1 MNYNLEPIDPLVSP
15 EKDTKNIM
23 YEDIMGKN
31 KKVLI
36 NDIFNNIQILEEML
50 KKYQKLNLSK
60 IKPSE

>member
-1 MNYNLEPIDPLVSP
+1 MNYNLEPIDSLVLS
-15 EKDTKNIM
+15 EKDTIETPDKN
-23 YEDIMGKN
+23 IMGKN

-50 KKYQKLNLSK
+50 KKYQKLSLSK

>member
-15 EKDTKNIM
+15 EKDTKESID
-23 YEDIMGKN
+23 EDIMGKN